1 MKSLSAKHAFLPWAS
16 QYIRTTRS
24 LCRIAGQSGSH
35 SAAQSVRWSGGRSRL
50 ERFERG
56 TTRSHAAVSPSVG
69 RRSFT
74 WRCAHVKRNQQS
86 FAEISRNKVCATEEK
101 AILSKSTLGFLTRRS
116 TRLHQSLR
124 DPQLVPQT
132 HRQVVA
138 PRQIGSSTRCLVRPE
153 LHTLGL
159 FEVFTTFCFAF
170 QGVSY
175 GAECFAVVAAPRS
188 AHVAIAGEGG
198 LPECFQS
205 NATSWLAIP
214 SLARLVCGQGFRT
227 RNLLSGKLDGFINL
241 PLKVLQTSPQAAR
254 VILGAL
260 LNAVYEA
267 RGASASRILFL
278 LDEVARLGYMGI
290 LETARDTGRKYGINL
305 CLLHQ
310 SLGQLTQSWGHQG
323 RQAWFD
329 SAYLRLFSH
338 IQDYEAADFLSE
350 ACGEFTALGDSITEG
365 SGSSSGWDR
374 STSSTHRSTNQQQ
387 IARRL
392 IKPEE
397 VLQSLRYDEQIVLI
411 QNAPPLRCGR
421 AIYFR
426 RSDMLARVKGGGG
439 RAEAWRCP
447 AHLPC

>member
-1 MKSLSAKHAFLPWAS
+1 MGCLLADLVFDPAIAPERKTLLLLRQRVSLP
-16 QYIRTTRS
+16 I
-24 LCRIAGQSGSH
+24 
-35 SAAQSVRWSGGRSRL
+35 
-50 ERFERG
+50 
-56 TTRSHAAVSPSVG
+56 
-69 RRSFT
+69 
-74 WRCAHVKRNQQS
+74 
-86 FAEISRNKVCATEEK
+86 
-101 AILSKSTLGFLTRRS
+101 
-116 TRLHQSLR
+116 
-124 DPQLVPQT
+124 
-132 HRQVVA
+132 
-138 PRQIGSSTRCLVRPE
+138 PE
-153 LHTLGL
+153 LKELLEAIYAKGS
-159 FEVFTTFCFAF
+159 
-170 QGVSY
+170 GY
-175 GAECFAVVAAPRS
+175 GFGFPAQL
-188 AHVAIAGEGG
+188 AGNLKDITEKQFSGFYG
-198 LPECFQS
+198 EAG

-227 RNLLSGKLDGFINL
+227 RNLLSGKLDVFINL

-260 LNAVYEA
+260 VNAVYEA
-267 RGASASRILFL
+267 RGASAGRILFL

-305 CLLHQ
+305 CLLYQ

-338 IQDYEAADFLSE
+338 IQDYEAADFLSK

-365 SGSSSGWDR
+365 SGSSSGWER
-374 STSSTHRSTNQQQ
+374 STSSTHRSTSQQQ

-397 VLQSLRYDEQIVLI
+397 VLQGMRFDEQIVLV

-426 RSDMLARVKGGGG
+426 RPEMMARIKGRNGSNQG
-439 RAEAWRCP
+439 
-447 AHLPC
+447 